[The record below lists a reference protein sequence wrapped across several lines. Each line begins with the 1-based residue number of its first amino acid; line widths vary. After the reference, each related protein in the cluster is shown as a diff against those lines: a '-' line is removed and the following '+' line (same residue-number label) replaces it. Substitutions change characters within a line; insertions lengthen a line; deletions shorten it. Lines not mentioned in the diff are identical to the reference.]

1 MQIKSPFQVNK
12 KLPQPSAFDIA
23 LGYSQIADL
32 VKELNKVRDE
42 YAKSMESHTE
52 EFISFTKEID
62 SVLKM
67 LSTFTQP
74 SNGEQGLQ
82 GEQGP
87 QGEVGPQGEQGP
99 KGDKGDTGPQGPHG
113 ESGLQGPQGKQ
124 GPKGDKGD
132 KGDKGE
138 DGKFAELT
146 VDFLKDL
153 PKGIWKIEHISGL
166 EQQLRSIAAKA
177 AGVGS
182 GSMRG
187 GQGSWKQA
195 NLSGTIDGLN
205 TVFTFA
211 GEPASQYSE
220 RVFLNYIEQNPIVP
234 DYTINYKTNT
244 VTYTVAPD
252 ASLSGL
258 PHIIR
263 YM

>member
-12 KLPQPSAFDIA
+12 KLPQPSAFDMA
-23 LGYSQIADL
+23 LGYAQIADL

-42 YAKSMESHTE
+42 YVKSIGTHTE
-52 EFISFTKEID
+52 ELNNKIKDVD
-62 SVLKM
+62 SLIEQ
-67 LSTFTQP
+67 LSSITQP
-74 SNGEQGLQ
+74 KDGEQGIQ

-87 QGEVGPQGEQGP
+87 QGEIGPQGPQGA
-99 KGDKGDTGPQGPHG
+99 KGDKGDTGPQGPQG
-113 ESGLQGPQGKQ
+113 DSGLQGPQGKQ

-132 KGDKGE
+132 KGE
-138 DGKFAELT
+138 NGKDAEIT
-146 VDFLKDL
+146 AEAFKDL
-153 PKGIWKIEHISGL
+153 PKGIFKIEHVANL
-166 EQQLRSIAAKA
+166 EQQLRSISAKA

-182 GSMRG
+182 SPMRG
-187 GQGSWKQA
+187 GQGSFKQA
-195 NLSGTIDGLN
+195 SLSGTIDGLN

-220 RVFLNYIEQNPIVP
+220 RVFLNYVEQNPIVP